1 MATALVYGSVQE
13 YNQENELFSAYLE
26 RVDLFFSANDV
37 GDDKKVPIFLTVVGS
52 KTYSLLRSLVAPS
65 LPQEKTFAE
74 LSEVLKVHFEPKP
87 LVIAERFLFHKR
99 SQALGESIA
108 NYMAELRKLSTH
120 CEFGDHLN
128 EALRDRLVCGMRDT
142 DTQRKLLTMA
152 SLTLTKALEVAQG
165 AEAAQ
170 INSKAL
176 KGEDTHLNA
185 VGTECHRCG
194 DTTHDR

>member
-26 RVDLFFSANDV
+26 RMNLFFSANDV
-37 GDDKKVPIFLTVVGS
+37 EDDKKVPIFLTVVGS
-52 KTYSLLRSLVAPS
+52 KTFSLLRSLVAPS
-65 LPQEKTFAE
+65 LPQEKTFAD
-74 LSEVLKVHFEPKP
+74 FEPKP
-87 LVIAERFLFHKR
+87 LVIAERFLFHKRFVFHKR

-152 SLTLTKALEVAQG
+152 SLTLTNALEIA
-165 AEAAQ
+165 
-170 INSKAL
+170 
-176 KGEDTHLNA
+176 
-185 VGTECHRCG
+185 
-194 DTTHDR
+194 